1 MPEHTDSDRPIWRHP
16 VSRRALLLA
25 GGGALVVTGL
35 RSSTAPLSLFT
46 GAASGPTSSLHMVR
60 PLDMLVLD
68 FDFYNLAPAFDTDPP
83 VLRRV
88 DPLASASIVAHF
100 ASQHVMEQT
109 IYDRVDPPIPGAF
122 ASKGV
127 GPSRIVFAVP
137 DTVNVLAYSEQGLLQ
152 WWQWV
157 MQVVAGPS
165 APDDLHTDLLLVDWL
180 HLTPDQQ
187 ATWAHSSEPVTHGG
201 RTELWHTR
209 LSLRDKDGKPQES
222 IGASTPVDNT
232 VPTVRAVYADAPGGN
247 ERTLFGALFPAGFNN
262 PPEHIVR
269 LSSDPTV
276 PVHAPVRADLLSLSA
291 AGSTLDLV
299 GQWAPAAGFDLKG
312 WEHHSW
318 LGRDNKVVIEE
329 YAFLFPFGHRAEL
342 IAETKRLVDE
352 RTGVAYLRQRKF
364 IRITQRVKTYPAPY
378 QPSGGRA
385 FPFTDITIT
394 NTALPELPNT
404 VEPLV
409 AGDDRAF
416 WIQDID
422 ALKPDGTYSD
432 VVFAV
437 VATDLSG
444 RRIEFTTPMALMP
457 GSASVN
463 PADPLF
469 LNVHDRFG
477 WYTGVAYPPLD
488 SRRVID
494 LRGQEVSYA
503 KEEQPGTASFPT
515 VRWYWGVDIP
525 AAGATPQVVDSPVFY
540 PKLLAGEAQVPAVDA
555 TIGPGDP
562 VFLVHDK
569 GYLAG
574 GFGSNKALA
583 ASGNDPHIF
592 VRVQDSITAIANLAS
607 GGSGADSPV
616 SRTVDNSLKSGGIA
630 TPNIQVGA
638 ISLALGAV
646 SGSQDSIDKV
656 RDSGKI
662 DFKAYFPDL
671 GDTLQQAALF
681 GEILLG
687 HLFEDGDVS
696 SHGFRISKQTDYPK
710 DKDGKVDRSKK
721 PTGQT
726 VMLSFQAQPVST
738 GPLLVTKD
746 LTGRTLT
753 GFILDCVNR
762 IDYLAADADTSDKAT
777 VTVYGVLTN
786 FSLDLSPIIVSF
798 TKFGFE
804 YQVGGKPKF
813 QPEIESV
820 RFKEPLDFINTIQKF
835 ISGVFGNSN
844 ESGGGGGSGPP
855 GPDKKPKL
863 GFALLEFDL
872 DQIGL
877 GVKLDVPSLP
887 LGLFSLEGI
896 SFSAG
901 VILPFNP
908 VSPIPFQRKRA
919 LVRAR
924 FGFGTSADKFKVTVY
939 GLGGGGHF
947 LIEVSTHGIEVLD
960 ASIEI
965 VGNLAVDL
973 FVAAGRLTIEAGIYF
988 HLDNSAGV
996 AVTLRGYVKATGRL
1010 SVIGLINITAEFY
1023 ADLEYVNKD
1032 GHAAV
1037 TGHAHVTVSIDIL
1050 FFHTS
1055 VSVEFQKTFVGSDT
1069 TSARA
1074 LASAVRTNTFGDLVS
1089 RDDWNLYCN
1098 SFAG

>member
-1 MPEHTDSDRPIWRHP
+1 M
-16 VSRRALLLA
+16 LLA

-46 GAASGPTSSLHMVR
+46 GAAAGPTSSLHMVR

-68 FDFYNLAPAFDTDPP
+68 FDFYNLLPALDADPP

-88 DPLASASIVAHF
+88 DPFASASIVAHF

-109 IYDRVDPPIPGAF
+109 IYADVVDPPAPGA
-122 ASKGV
+122 AVSKGV

-157 MQVVAGPS
+157 MRVVAGPS
-165 APDDLHTDLLLVDWL
+165 VPDDLQTDLLLVDWL

-187 ATWAHSSEPVTHGG
+187 ATWAHASEPVTHGG

-222 IGASTPVDNT
+222 IGVSTPADSAVA
-232 VPTVRAVYADAPGGN
+232 TVRAVYADKPASDD
-247 ERTLFGALFPAGFNN
+247 ERKLFGALFPEGFNN
-262 PPEHIVR
+262 PPEQIVR
-269 LSSDPTV
+269 LSSDPAV
-276 PVHAPVRADLLSLSA
+276 PAHKPVRADLLSLSA
-291 AGSTLDLV
+291 AGSTLDLA
-299 GQWAPAAGFDLKG
+299 GQWAPVAGFDLKG

-329 YAFLFPFGHRAEL
+329 YGFLFPFGHRAEL
-342 IAETKRLVDE
+342 TAETKRLVDE
-352 RTGVAYLRQRKF
+352 KTGVAYLRQRRF

-385 FPFTDITIT
+385 FPFADITIT
-394 NTALPELPNT
+394 NTALPDLPST

-409 AGDDRAF
+409 AGNDTAF
-416 WIQDID
+416 WIQDIN
-422 ALKPDGTYSD
+422 AVKPDGKTHSD

-444 RRIEFTTPMALMP
+444 RRIEFTTPMAFMP

-463 PADPLF
+463 PTDPLF
-469 LNVHDRFG
+469 VSVRNRFG
-477 WYTGVAYPPLD
+477 GYAGVADPPLD
-488 SRRVID
+488 GRRVID

-503 KEEQPGTASFPT
+503 WEEQPGTASFPT
-515 VRWYWGVDIP
+515 IRWYWGVDSP
-525 AAGATPQVVDSPVFY
+525 PPDVKPQVLDSPVFY
-540 PKLLAGEAQVPAVDA
+540 PNLLAGEAQIPAVDA
-555 TIGPGDP
+555 TIGPGGP

-569 GYLAG
+569 AYLAG
-574 GFGSNKALA
+574 GFGHNKALA
-583 ASGNDPHIF
+583 AAGNDPQIF
-592 VRVQDSITAIANLAS
+592 VRVQDSIAAIAKLQ
-607 GGSGADSPV
+607 SGAGDSPV

-630 TPNIQVGA
+630 TPNLQVGA

-656 RDSGKI
+656 QDSGKI

-671 GDTLQQAALF
+671 GNTLQQAALF

-687 HLFEDGDVS
+687 HLFEDGYVS

-710 DKDGKVDRSKK
+710 DKNGNLDRTKK

-746 LTGRTLT
+746 PAGHNLT
-753 GFILDCVNR
+753 GFVLDCVNR
-762 IDYLAADADTSDKAT
+762 VDYLARNEDTSDKAT
-777 VTVYGVLTN
+777 ITVYGILTN
-786 FSLDLSPIIVSF
+786 FSLDLSPIILSF

-820 RFKEPLDFINTIQKF
+820 KFKEPLDFINTIQKF

-844 ESGGGGGSGPP
+844 ESGGGGGGGGGSGPP
-855 GPDKKPKL
+855 APDKKPKL
-863 GFALLEFDL
+863 GFALMEFDI

-896 SFSAG
+896 SFTAG

-947 LIEVSTHGIEVLD
+947 TIEVSTAGVEVLD

-988 HLDNSAGV
+988 HLDNTAGV
-996 AVTLRGYVKATGRL
+996 AVTLRGFVKATGRL

-1069 TSARA
+1069 NSARA
-1074 LASAVRTNTFGDLVS
+1074 LASAARTNTFGDLVS
-1089 RDDWNLYCN
+1089 RDDWNLYCA